1 MTDQRIYLDNAATSF
16 PKPDAVHESMARYA
30 RTLGAS
36 PGRGAYAES
45 REAGRLMRACRERIA
60 ELINLDAP
68 ENVVFTLNT
77 SDALNVGIRGAL
89 APCIDAHLRDGAPRP
104 HVVTTW
110 MDHNSVLRPFNE
122 LVSRGLIDQTR
133 VECDPVTGLVD
144 PAAIERAIRPQTVLV
159 AVVHA
164 SNVSGTVQPVE
175 SIGRICARRGVIFV
189 VDAAQS
195 LGHMRVD
202 MAELGVDLLAAPG
215 HKGLLGP
222 LGTGFLAI
230 RPGVEDRL
238 WTVREGGT
246 GSVSELDTQPTT
258 MPDRFEV
265 GSHNA
270 IGIIGLSEGVK
281 HILGVGIET
290 IERRERDLT
299 RAMLEEI
306 AAAAGVRLI
315 GPPTADD
322 RVGVFSFVIEGR
334 TPHEAARVLES
345 DHGILSRAGVHCAP
359 LAHRTFGT
367 LTDENEGTERAGTV
381 RLSVGPFT
389 SEDDVR
395 ASARAVRGLARA
407 RVVATDA

>member
-1 MTDQRIYLDNAATSF
+1 MTERRIYLDNAATSF

-36 PGRGAYAES
+36 PGRGAYDES
-45 REAGRLMRACRERIA
+45 REAGRLVSECRSRIA
-60 ELINLDAP
+60 ELINLRAP

-77 SDALNVGIRGAL
+77 SDALNVGIRGAIE
-89 APCIDAHLRDGAPRP
+89 PHIHSHLRDGAPRP

-122 LVSRGLIDQTR
+122 LASRGVIEQTR
-133 VECDPVTGLVD
+133 VACDPSTGLVEVEE
-144 PAAIERAIRPQTVLV
+144 IERAIRPETVLV
-159 AVVHA
+159 ALVHA
-164 SNVSGTVQPVE
+164 SNVSGTVQPVADV
-175 SIGRICARRGVIFV
+175 GRVCAREGVMLA

-202 MAELGVDLLAAPG
+202 MEELGVDLLAAPG

-230 RPGVEDRL
+230 RPGVEERL

-246 GSVSELDTQPTT
+246 GSVSERDTQPTT

-270 IGIIGLSEGVK
+270 IGIIGLSEGIA
-281 HILGVGIET
+281 HILDAGIDA
-290 IERRERDLT
+290 IEARERALT
-299 RAMLEEI
+299 RIMLEEI
-306 AAAAGVRLI
+306 DGTEGIRLV
-315 GPPTADD
+315 GPPTGAH
-322 RVGVFSFVIEGR
+322 RVGVFSFVVEGR
-334 TPHEAARVLES
+334 TPHECARELEAN
-345 DHGILSRAGVHCAP
+345 DGVLSRAGVHCAP

-367 LTDENEGTERAGTV
+367 LTDETEGTDRAGTV

-389 SEDDVR
+389 REEDVR
-395 ASARAVRGLARA
+395 TSARALGALARSSA
-407 RVVATDA
+407 AV

>member
-1 MTDQRIYLDNAATSF
+1 MSGRRIYLDNAATSF
-16 PKPDAVHESMARYA
+16 PKPDAVHDAMARYA
-30 RTLGAS
+30 RALGAS

-45 REAGRLMRACRERIA
+45 RDAGALMGECREAIA
-60 ELINLDAP
+60 SLIGLSVP

-77 SDALNVGIRGAL
+77 SDALNLAIRGVL
-89 APCIDAHLRDGAPRP
+89 EPHTTAHLRDGAPRP

-122 LVSRGLIDQTR
+122 LERRGLVSQTR
-133 VECDPVTGLVD
+133 VPCDPVTGLVD
-144 PAAIERAIRPQTVLV
+144 PRAIERAITRDTTLV

-164 SNVSGTVQPVE
+164 SNVSGTVQPVAE
-175 SIGRICARRGVIFV
+175 IGRICRAKNVRLV

-195 LGHMRVD
+195 LGHTRVEMD
-202 MAELGVDLLAAPG
+202 ELGVDLLAAPG

-230 RPGVEDRL
+230 RPGVEREL

-246 GSVSELDTQPTT
+246 GSVSERDTQPTT

-270 IGIIGLSEGVK
+270 IGIIGLLEGVRF
-281 HILGVGIET
+281 ILDRGIDA
-290 IERRERDLT
+290 ICARERELT
-299 RAMLEEI
+299 ALMLDELEG
-306 AAAAGVRLI
+306 AEGVRLV
-315 GPPTADD
+315 GPPTPRD
-322 RVGVFSFVIEGR
+322 RLGVFSLSIEGL
-334 TPHEAARVLES
+334 TPHEAADALEQ
-345 DHGILSRAGVHCAP
+345 DHGVLARAGVHCAP

-367 LTDENEGTERAGTV
+367 LTDENEGTEHAGTV

-389 SEDDVR
+389 SDEDARD
-395 ASARAVRGLARA
+395 AARAVREVA
-407 RVVATDA
+407 RVRAGAGR

>member
-1 MTDQRIYLDNAATSF
+1 MTEKRIYLDNAATSF
-16 PKPDAVHESMARYA
+16 PKPDAVHEAMARYA

-45 REAGRLMRACRERIA
+45 REAGRLMNACRERIA

-89 APCIDAHLRDGAPRP
+89 APFVDAHLRDGAPKP

-122 LVSRGLIDQTR
+122 LVSRGRDRADAGR
-133 VECDPVTGLVD
+133 VRPDDGAGRSGGDRAGDPPGDGPRRDGAREQRLGDCAAGRGDRSGLCA
-144 PAAIERAIRPQTVLV
+144 PGVL
-159 AVVHA
+159 
-164 SNVSGTVQPVE
+164 
-175 SIGRICARRGVIFV
+175 FV

-202 MAELGVDLLAAPG
+202 MEELGVDLLAAPG

-230 RPGVEDRL
+230 RPGVEERL

-270 IGIIGLSEGVK
+270 IGLIGLSEGVR
-281 HILGVGIET
+281 HILDVGIDA
-290 IERRERDLT
+290 IEAARERELT
-299 RAMLEEI
+299 RVMLEEI
-306 AAAAGVRLI
+306 EGGEGVRLV
-315 GPPTADD
+315 GPPTGDD

-334 TPHEAARVLES
+334 TPHEAARALET
-345 DHGILSRAGVHCAP
+345 DHGVLSRAGVHCAP
-359 LAHRTFGT
+359 ARAPDVRDAHRR
-367 LTDENEGTERAGTV
+367 E
-381 RLSVGPFT
+381 
-389 SEDDVR
+389 
-395 ASARAVRGLARA
+395 
-407 RVVATDA
+407 